1 MGTCPTFIIG
11 DLMFSQLEAAGNF
24 FIFDDSYI
32 TRTEA
37 GEIVDQALKNRNVP
51 DPEDRAQRLLDHAAR
66 VREDDRWCIP
76 ESMSQTILTW
86 RWRRERAK
94 CLNLPLPPMLE
105 TLTRDR
111 SRKPKAG

>member
-1 MGTCPTFIIG
+1 M
-11 DLMFSQLEAAGNF
+11 LQQLETAGDF
-24 FIFDDSYI
+24 FLFDDSYV

-37 GEIVDQALKNRNVP
+37 LEIVDQALKNRNVP
-51 DPEDRAQRLLDHAAR
+51 DPADRAQRLLDHAAR

-94 CLNLPLPPMLE
+94 WLDLPLPPMLE
-105 TLTRDR
+105 TLTRDK
-111 SRKPKAG
+111 SRKRKK